1 MEKNNKINEK
11 NLLESFI
18 ASELST
24 EPNPFLV
31 SKIMNRLE
39 TNAVELKKG
48 KRSFALQSIAVAA
61 GVAIAVVL
69 GISLGTKYTETRIN
83 NTTLAIND
91 SYIENLGIY
100 TQQELPVNNKE

>member
-1 MEKNNKINEK
+1 MENNYKIKEN
-11 NLLESFI
+11 NILEDFI
-18 ASELST
+18 KSELST

-31 SKIMNRLE
+31 SKIMDRLE
-39 TNAVELKKG
+39 ATTLESKRG

-61 GVAIAVVL
+61 GVTIAVVM

-83 NTTLAIND
+83 NKTLAIND

-100 TQQELPVNNKE
+100 TQQE

>member
-1 MEKNNKINEK
+1 MENNYKIKEN
-11 NLLESFI
+11 NILEDFI
-18 ASELST
+18 KSELST

-39 TNAVELKKG
+39 TKTLEAKKD

-61 GVAIAVVL
+61 GVTIAVVM

-83 NTTLAIND
+83 NKTLAIND

-100 TQQELPVNNKE
+100 TQQE

>member
-1 MEKNNKINEK
+1 MENNYKIKENSI
-11 NLLESFI
+11 LENFI
-18 ASELST
+18 KSELST

-39 TNAVELKKG
+39 TKTLEAKKD

-61 GVAIAVVL
+61 GVTIAVVM

-83 NTTLAIND
+83 NKTLAIND

-100 TQQELPVNNKE
+100 TQQE

>member
-11 NLLESFI
+11 NILESFI
-18 ASELST
+18 ESELST
-24 EPNPFLV
+24 EPNPFLA

-39 TNAVELKKG
+39 ATALESKKD
-48 KRSFALQSIAVAA
+48 KRNFALQSIAVAA
-61 GVAIAVVL
+61 GVTIAVVM

-100 TQQELPVNNKE
+100 TQQE